1 MSVLALKRTD
11 CLWTAF
17 QPAIHKVA
25 NHCASFF
32 GRSCQ
37 KCRFHRCPRK
47 RAPISSP
54 RHQAS
59 PSNPGSGTPPAPF
72 AGPRAPK
79 MERCDLDRQPRRPEG
94 TAAVRVKYSRTE
106 RDRLPKATRRASVT
120 DDILPLIFTKRLCEF
135 DHNLALSKIPKDE
148 AFNRAAD
155 FYLRFTGLHSHTESI
170 AA

>member
-1 MSVLALKRTD
+1 MSQKARSDFKPQAPSKSLESWIWDAACSIRGAKGAQNGAVRPRS
-11 CLWTAF
+11 
-17 QPAIHKVA
+17 PAKA
-25 NHCASFF
+25 A
-32 GRSCQ
+32 
-37 KCRFHRCPRK
+37 
-47 RAPISSP
+47 
-54 RHQAS
+54 
-59 PSNPGSGTPPAPF
+59 
-72 AGPRAPK
+72 
-79 MERCDLDRQPRRPEG
+79 RRVS
-94 TAAVRVKYSRTE
+94 AAVRVKYSRTE